1 MKKVGVKFAILVNDW
16 GSSNYPTEYEVK
28 AVFDDIKD
36 TKEVLLSVLT
46 PYIIDWCD
54 DDMGSEEY
62 LNDVFKAFEN
72 HEAYIDHEGEIAFKF
87 EEIPYYAKE

>member
-1 MKKVGVKFAILVNDW
+1 MKKNGLKYAILVNDW

-46 PYIIDWCD
+46 DYFDDWCYD
-54 DDMGSEEY
+54 DYEAEEY
-62 LNDVFKAFEN
+62 LNCVFEGFEQDRK
-72 HEAYIDHEGEIAFKF
+72 YIDHEGEIAFKF
-87 EEIPYYAKE
+87 EEIPYHTKE